1 MAAMRTHA
9 EIVAA
14 AGTAEQLAL
23 RCSVSVHTVR
33 SWQQRDSV
41 PPDMWAIFVDD
52 GKATLDE
59 LVAGVQQRK
68 RKSDTQDAAA

>member
-1 MAAMRTHA
+1 MRTHA

-14 AGTAEQLAL
+14 AGSSEAIAL
-23 RCSVSVHTVR
+23 RCGVSLHTVR
-33 SWQQRDSV
+33 SWQQRDSI

-52 GKATLDE
+52 EKATLEE

-68 RKSDTQDAAA
+68 RKSDAQDAAA